1 MAREVSSF
9 VTIDVS
15 SDWDTCYFIFCIC
28 TSHVFIS
35 YIVSSTWKFLGMK
48 ENLKI
53 LLIWRYVQYYI
64 IKCNIRETC
73 MRHSVA
79 VQLTALYCKFSD
91 VPCEQG
97 EEMMSVV
104 ISG

>member
-1 MAREVSSF
+1 
-9 VTIDVS
+9 
-15 SDWDTCYFIFCIC
+15 
-28 TSHVFIS
+28 
-35 YIVSSTWKFLGMK
+35 
-48 ENLKI
+48 
-53 LLIWRYVQYYI
+53 
-64 IKCNIRETC
+64 